1 MPPLPRWARALLPAL
16 MALLT
21 VLALSTSAA
30 AQGSGALTVPGAPG
44 VCGAAGPSTCHTTS
58 VATDEHAVVAHVR
71 PELQRHQVA
80 PTGHLPAPTRP
91 AAVSLGELPGDS
103 PLPLLIAGCSQ
114 RHTRAP
120 PVSDE

>member
-1 MPPLPRWARALLPAL
+1 MHSLTRWGRALLPAL

-21 VLALSTSAA
+21 LLALSTSAA
-30 AQGSGALTVPGAPG
+30 AQGSGALAVQG

-80 PTGHLPAPTRP
+80 PTGDPPLPTCP

-103 PLPLLIAGCSQ
+103 PLPPLSEGCSQ
-114 RHTRAP
+114 PHTRAP